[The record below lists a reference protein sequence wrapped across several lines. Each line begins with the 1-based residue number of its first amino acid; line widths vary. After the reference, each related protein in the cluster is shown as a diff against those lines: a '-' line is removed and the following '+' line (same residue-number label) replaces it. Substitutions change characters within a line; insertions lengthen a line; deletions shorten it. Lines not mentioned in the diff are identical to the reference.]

1 MTSSYGHVLASLTL
15 MLMAVLPSPSEPTN
29 PSAQQP
35 TIQVHTHTSGMR
47 GYDANAYW
55 IESRDGLVLIDALML
70 RSDARGLVAAMKTVG
85 KPLAGILITHPH
97 LDHLAGISTV
107 RAAFGDVPVYA
118 TQATIDGIAPT
129 WKRALADGWPQAHG
143 DDFDLV
149 PPVPDKVVA
158 SGDTVSLAGMT
169 FRMQDYGPME
179 AENNSVI
186 HQVELNVLFTGDM
199 TVPNAPF
206 YVGEGRSAASIAA
219 LTRLATDFPS
229 VRVAFSGHYGSMPL
243 APLVARNIEDIKQ
256 YRSIVTAYM
265 LLPDGDVRGLTADSR
280 AAASHAIADH
290 LRHGATYGIGARA
303 MAQMNVAGLEAE
315 LTSELARKKF
325 QPETTAAMR
334 GLAPLMGLV
343 GRWRG
348 DIAGQTTDITL
359 ALTDGATTLSAD
371 MTFRTMRVRLAL
383 SYDVYQ
389 RRYRMTAVD
398 DVTGLIDV
406 FTGHLNEAGALVLTN
421 VDAGTFYLVGGE
433 PVHTKISIQMRVGG
447 GWSLQTAESPNRG
460 TTWEPRL
467 EFVTTQRLPS

>member
-1 MTSSYGHVLASLTL
+1 MTCSYGYALTSLILALV
-15 MLMAVLPSPSEPTN
+15 AVPPRPSEPAK

-35 TIQVHTHTSGMR
+35 TIQVHTYTSGMR

-70 RSDARGLVAAMKTVG
+70 RSDARGLVAAMKTSG

-143 DDFDLV
+143 NDFDLV

-158 SGDTVSLAGMT
+158 SGDTFSLAGMT

-206 YVGEGRSAASIAA
+206 YVGEGRAAASIAA
-219 LTRLATDFPS
+219 LTRLAADFPS
-229 VRVAFSGHYGSMPL
+229 VRVAFSGHYGPMPL

-265 LLPDGDVRGLTADSR
+265 LMPDGDMRGLTADSR
-280 AAASHAIADH
+280 AAAIHAIADH

-303 MAQMNVAGLEAE
+303 MAQMNVTGLEAE
-315 LTSELARKKF
+315 LKSELASKKF
-325 QPETTAAMR
+325 QPETAAAMR

-348 DIAGQTTDITL
+348 DIGGQSTDITF
-359 ALTDGATTLSAD
+359 ALNDQATTLTGET
-371 MTFRTMRVRLAL
+371 TFRTMRVRFAL

-389 RRYRMTAVD
+389 HRYRMTAID

-406 FTGHLNEAGALVLTN
+406 FTGNLNSDGALVVSN
-421 VDAGTFYLVGGE
+421 VEGGSHYLVDKK
-433 PVHTKISIQMRVGG
+433 PVHTRITIQMRLGG
-447 GWSLQTAESPNRG
+447 GWTFSTEESRDG
-460 TTWEPRL
+460 GKQWERRL
-467 EFVTTQRLPS
+467 AFVTSARLPG